1 MLCALGLVSWGFE
14 MTGWDWLGEVVGAEG
29 SFGAVGAVGTVQSI
43 ILVPPGPLYL
53 HS

>member
-14 MTGWDWLGEVVGAEG
+14 MAGWDWLGEGVGVEG
-29 SFGAVGAVGTVQSI
+29 GFGAVGAVGTVQSI
-43 ILVPPGPLYL
+43 NLIPPGPLYL